1 MIELKVKFDD
11 IWAATFQAESINKQM
26 KQNEIFDM
34 VQRVKQN
41 DNILVL
47 TTKFNDH
54 EEARRIIM
62 PLLFLAAN
70 YYGFK
75 VRCIN

>member
-11 IWAATFQAESINKQM
+11 AWAAAFQAESINKQM

-34 VQRVKQN
+34 VLRVEQH

-62 PLLFLAAN
+62 PLLIIAAN
-70 YYGFK
+70 YYGFD
-75 VRCIN
+75 VCCIN